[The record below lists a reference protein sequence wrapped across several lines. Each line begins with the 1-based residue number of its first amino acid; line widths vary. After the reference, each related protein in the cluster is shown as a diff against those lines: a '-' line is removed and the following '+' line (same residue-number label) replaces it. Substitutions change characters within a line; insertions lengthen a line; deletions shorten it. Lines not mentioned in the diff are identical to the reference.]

1 MNVNQFFFCQYLQ
14 MLLAALMYW
23 VIDLLSGKIIGE

>member
-1 MNVNQFFFCQYLQ
+1 MNVNQFFCQYLQ
-14 MLLAALMYW
+14 MLLATLMYW

>member
-14 MLLAALMYW
+14 MLAALMYW